1 MLRSSSCDYSGVNT
15 LVSGT
20 ITVQNI
26 TMPEASDN
34 RKNTIIQN
42 CAPFTDCISEID
54 NTQLGTAKEIN
65 IVMPMY
71 NLIEYSGNYYKIS
84 GSLWW

>member
-26 TMPEASDN
+26 TMAEASDN
-34 RKNTIIQN
+34 RKNIIIKN
-42 CAPFTDCISEID
+42 CAPFTNCISEID
-54 NTQLGTAKEIN
+54 NTQIDTAKEIN

-71 NLIEYSGNYYKIS
+71 NLIE
-84 GSLWW
+84 

>member
-15 LVSGT
+15 LASGT

-26 TMPEASDN
+26 RMAEASDN
-34 RKNTIIQN
+34 RKNIIIKN
-42 CAPFTDCISEID
+42 CAPFTNCISEID
-54 NTQLGTAKEIN
+54 NTQIDTAKEIN

-71 NLIEYSGNYYKIS
+71 NLIE
-84 GSLWW
+84 

>member
-1 MLRSSSCDYSGVNT
+1 MLRSSSRDYSGVNT

-20 ITVQNI
+20 ITAQNI

-34 RKNTIIQN
+34 RKNIIIKN
-42 CAPFTDCISEID
+42 CAPFADYISEID
-54 NTQLGTAKEIN
+54 NTQIDTAKEIN

-71 NLIEYSGNYYKIS
+71 NLIEYSGNYYKKS
-84 GSLWW
+84 RSLWW

>member
-15 LVSGT
+15 LASGT

-26 TMPEASDN
+26 TMAEASDN
-34 RKNTIIQN
+34 RKNIIIKN
-42 CAPFTDCISEID
+42 FAPFTNCISEID
-54 NTQLGTAKEIN
+54 NTQIDTAKEIN

-71 NLIEYSGNYYKIS
+71 NLIE
-84 GSLWW
+84 

>member
-15 LVSGT
+15 LASGT

-26 TMPEASDN
+26 TMAEASDN
-34 RKNTIIQN
+34 RKKIIIKN
-42 CAPFTDCISEID
+42 CAPFTNCISEID
-54 NTQLGTAKEIN
+54 NTQIDTAKEIN

-71 NLIEYSGNYYKIS
+71 NLIE
-84 GSLWW
+84 

>member
-34 RKNTIIQN
+34 RKNTIIKN

-54 NTQLGTAKEIN
+54 NTQLDTAKEIN
-65 IVMPMY
+65 IVMPIH
-71 NLIEYSGNYYKIS
+71 NLIEYSGNYYKTS
-84 GSLWW
+84 RSLWW

>member
-15 LVSGT
+15 LASGT

-26 TMPEASDN
+26 TMAEASDN
-34 RKNTIIQN
+34 RKNIIIKN
-42 CAPFTDCISEID
+42 CAPFTNCISEID
-54 NTQLGTAKEIN
+54 NTQIDTAKEIN

-71 NLIEYSGNYYKIS
+71 NLIE
-84 GSLWW
+84 

>member
-26 TMPEASDN
+26 TMAEASDN
-34 RKNTIIQN
+34 RKNIIIKN
-42 CAPFTDCISEID
+42 FAPFTNCISEID
-54 NTQLGTAKEIN
+54 NTQIDTAKEIN

-71 NLIEYSGNYYKIS
+71 NLIE
-84 GSLWW
+84 

>member
-26 TMPEASDN
+26 TMAEASDN
-34 RKNTIIQN
+34 RKNIIIKI
-42 CAPFTDCISEID
+42 CAPFTNCISEID
-54 NTQLGTAKEIN
+54 NTQIDTAKEIN

-71 NLIEYSGNYYKIS
+71 NLIE
-84 GSLWW
+84 

>member
-34 RKNTIIQN
+34 RKNIIIQN

-71 NLIEYSGNYYKIS
+71 NLIEYSGNYYKTS
-84 GSLWW
+84 GSLW